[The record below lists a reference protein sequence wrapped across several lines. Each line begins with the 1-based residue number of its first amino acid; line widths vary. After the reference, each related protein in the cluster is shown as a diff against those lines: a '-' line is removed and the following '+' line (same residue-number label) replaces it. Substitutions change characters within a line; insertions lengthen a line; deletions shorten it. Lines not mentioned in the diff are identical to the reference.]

1 MVAVACLPMRRMI
14 LTSGNNVIIRPALL
28 DDIDA
33 IKQLAD
39 SHKHELGFLRRP
51 ALLEAIKRQEL
62 LIAENGAGI
71 VGFVEYRH
79 RRDQQTT
86 LYNVV
91 VAPGSRQRG
100 IGQQLVVNLEKE
112 AKRQEKSW
120 ILLKCPEDLPA
131 NTFYEHIGYEKIAV
145 ERGKTRR
152 LNIWRKK
159 FALDFLE

>member
-1 MVAVACLPMRRMI
+1 M
-14 LTSGNNVIIRPALL
+14 TSGNSVEIRPAMPE
-28 DDIDA
+28 DIVA

-51 ALLEAIKRQEL
+51 ALLEAIERHEL
-62 LIAENGAGI
+62 LVAENGIGI

-91 VAPGSRQRG
+91 VYPQHRKHG
-100 IGQQLVVNLEKE
+100 IGRQLVTNLEQE
-112 AKRQEKSW
+112 ARKRGKSW
-120 ILLKCPEDLPA
+120 VLLKCPEDLESNA
-131 NTFYEHIGYEKIAV
+131 FYEHIGYKKVTV

-152 LNIWRKK
+152 LNIWRKD
-159 FALDFLE
+159 LVP